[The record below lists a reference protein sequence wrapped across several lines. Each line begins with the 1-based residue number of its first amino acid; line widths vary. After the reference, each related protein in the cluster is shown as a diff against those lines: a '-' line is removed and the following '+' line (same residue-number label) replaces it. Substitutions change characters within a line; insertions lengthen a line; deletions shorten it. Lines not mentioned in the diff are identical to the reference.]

1 MKFEQELIARMIKHL
16 ADKFNVNCTPE
27 EAEEHLR
34 SLADLYLAINRASQ
48 NGSFA
53 TTPLGEGEASL
64 SLGSS
69 NTQGTMQNE
78 TKHD

>member
-1 MKFEQELIARMIKHL
+1 MRFPGELIERMVKHL

-34 SLADLYLAINRASQ
+34 SLADLYLAINRATRD
-48 NGSFA
+48 GSFA
-53 TTPLGEGEASL
+53 SKPLGESEA

-69 NTQGTMQNE
+69 NTEGTMQNE